1 MNGIYR
7 NLRSALNR
15 KTIHSCRNRWEC
27 NCSDSVLHRNLHRI
41 IITACKKLIFIIIST
56 IPDRSDCVDH
66 IITWQIICLG
76 NLCLSCFASM
86 KHPAFSKKF
95 RTCGMMDCTINTP
108 SSKKRIISSIYNC
121 LYICNFGYITF
132 DCFNRIHK
140 LRDTSLLQFII
151 RNFSSPCGILPS
163 E

>member
-7 NLRSALNR
+7 NLRSSLNR

-66 IITWQIICLG
+66 IITWQIISPG
-76 NLCLSCFASM
+76 NLCFSSFAPM
-86 KHPAFSKKF
+86 KCPAFCKKF
-95 RTCGMMDCTINTP
+95 RTCGMMDCTINTATT
-108 SSKKRIISSIYNC
+108 KKRIVSSIYNR
-121 LYICNFGYITF
+121 LYICNLVISPLTVLIVNINFTPTF
-132 DCFNRIHK
+132 
-140 LRDTSLLQFII
+140 
-151 RNFSSPCGILPS
+151 
-163 E
+163 